1 MSKDPIKSAI
11 KTRRAELRRT
21 LPRAP
26 LDWRGF
32 LRSPGMGWG
41 IVIWGLFT
49 ILVGGIA
56 VWTRERPLIAVG
68 RVMQDTRTVRN
79 AFEVVDE
86 GATDR
91 DRDKARQVAPRVY
104 VADMVV
110 LNAITASLESL
121 PKALADAESVDRV
134 DPGIRDQFGLTPEM
148 LRAVQSQASGGEVN
162 QSWAAR
168 VRTLNELLLRNPL
181 IDTGTYQVELTA
193 APMQI
198 ELRVPG
204 EPPKRLHKASLIN
217 VQGTQLEE
225 QMAAL
230 VGRAGF
236 GGSLQDLV
244 ISRLTLNPKPTFA
257 FEPGLTAASQ
267 EEAAKAVP
275 AQKITYTERQ
285 VIFRR
290 GDILKSEQ
298 LELFKADI
306 NRSAHE
312 GAWWKRVLASLGVMG
327 VVGAVALAMAGYT
340 MLFCPRIRRNPART
354 GAIAALLALTAALA
368 CVATAFQPGL
378 IALTAIAPT
387 VFVAVI
393 LAIAYDRR
401 VALAYGALHG
411 VLVCVALDQPVGMY
425 ALIVAGVGTAIWVLK
440 EIRDRN
446 ALIRMGVADAVA
458 LAVGM
463 FVLGLIELPI
473 TPESLRQSGWD
484 AGLAG
489 FGGLLVGSVVLFILP
504 TIERVFDIT
513 TGLTLI
519 ELRDPKQPLLRQLQ
533 QRAPGTYNHSLNV
546 ASLAEPAAESIG
558 ADGLLTYV
566 GALYHDI
573 GKVNKPDYFVE
584 NQTPGFNKHDKL
596 SPAMSLLIIV
606 GHVKDG
612 MELAREFGLPR
623 SLHHFI
629 EAHHGTTLVEYFFHR
644 ARKQASSD
652 HSADAPAAPDEIE
665 YRYPG
670 PKPRSK
676 EAAILML
683 CDAVESTARTMADP
697 TPSRI
702 DATVRAI
709 ATKRLMDGQFDESDL
724 TLRELN
730 IIVETV
736 SKTLAA
742 IYHGRIAYP
751 SAISERPASR
761 ITPAP
766 TPVPATTI
774 QPGPPA
780 APATASGNGNG
791 AERAAPS
798 PQTRPSSIKQV
809 GRSA

>member
-1 MSKDPIKSAI
+1 M
-11 KTRRAELRRT
+11 RRAELRRT
-21 LPRAP
+21 LTRGQF
-26 LDWRGF
+26 DWRSF
-32 LRSPGMGWG
+32 LRSPGIGWG

-49 ILVGGIA
+49 VLVGGVA
-56 VWTRERPLIAVG
+56 VWTRERPLVAVG
-68 RVMQDTRTVRN
+68 RVVQETRTVRN
-79 AFEVVDE
+79 AFEVIDE
-86 GATDR
+86 VATER
-91 DRDKARQVAPRVY
+91 DREKTRQEAPRVY
-104 VADMVV
+104 AADASV

-121 PKALADAESVDRV
+121 PKALADAELIEHVDA
-134 DPGIRDQFGLTPEM
+134 GIREQFGLTPEG
-148 LRAVQSQASGGEVN
+148 LRAVRAQATGGQVSER
-162 QSWAAR
+162 WIAW
-168 VRTLNELLLRNPL
+168 VRTLSELLLKNPL
-181 IDTGTYQVELTA
+181 IEPGAYQVELTA
-193 APMQI
+193 PTVQV
-198 ELRVPG
+198 ELRVP
-204 EPPKRLHKASLIN
+204 EQAPRRVFKSNLVN
-217 VQGTQLEE
+217 VQSIQLEE
-225 QMAAL
+225 QIAAL
-230 VGRAGF
+230 AMRAGF
-236 GGSLQDLV
+236 TGALEDLV
-244 ISRLTLNPKPTFA
+244 INRLLLNAKPTFIFDA
-257 FEPGLTAASQ
+257 GLTSAVQ
-267 EEAAKAVP
+267 ESAAKAVP
-275 AQKITYTERQ
+275 ARKITYAERQ

-290 GDILKSEQ
+290 GDVLRPEQ
-298 LELFKADI
+298 LELYKADI
-306 NRSAHE
+306 KRNAQE
-312 GAWWKRVLASLGVMG
+312 AAWWRVALARLGLVG
-327 VVGAVALAMAGYT
+327 LVGAVALAMAGYT
-340 MLFCPRIRRNPART
+340 ILFCPRIRRNPARNA
-354 GAIAALLALTAALA
+354 AIALLLAMSAALA
-368 CVATAFQPGL
+368 CVATALQPGL
-378 IALTAIAPT
+378 VALTAIAPT

-411 VLVCVALDQPVGMY
+411 ILVCVALDQPVGLY

-440 EIRDRN
+440 EVRDRN
-446 ALIRMGVADAVA
+446 ALIRMGIAVAVA
-458 LAVGM
+458 LALGM

-473 TPESLRQSGWD
+473 SPESLRQSAWD

-504 TIERVFDIT
+504 SVERAFDIT

-546 ASLAEPAAESIG
+546 ASLAEPAAEAIG

-596 SPAMSLLIIV
+596 SPAMSLLVIV

-644 ARKQASSD
+644 ARKQAASD

-709 ATKRLMDGQFDESDL
+709 ATKRLMDGQFDECDL

-751 SAISERPASR
+751 SGPPERPAPR
-761 ITPAP
+761 GAPAPVQTPAP
-766 TPVPATTI
+766 AAGPATTT
-774 QPGPPA
+774 QPGIP
-780 APATASGNGNG
+780 TQSTSASGNGSDEHSPP
-791 AERAAPS
+791 A
-798 PQTRPSSIKQV
+798 PQTRPSSIQQV